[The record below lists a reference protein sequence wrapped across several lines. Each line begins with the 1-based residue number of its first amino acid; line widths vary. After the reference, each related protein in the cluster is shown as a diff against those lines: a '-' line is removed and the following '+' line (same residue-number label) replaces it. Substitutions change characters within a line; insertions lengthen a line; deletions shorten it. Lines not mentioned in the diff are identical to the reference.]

1 MKEFLEY
8 LVKHLVE
15 KPEEI
20 HINEIDGHHTVVLE
34 LHVGNE
40 DMGKV
45 IGRGGKT
52 AQSIRTL
59 LTASAAKQNKRY
71 ILEILDNEKEKTI
84 LQPMK
89 KSK

>member
-40 DMGKV
+40 DMGKAW
-45 IGRGGKT
+45 R
-52 AQSIRTL
+52 
-59 LTASAAKQNKRY
+59 
-71 ILEILDNEKEKTI
+71 
-84 LQPMK
+84 
-89 KSK
+89 

>member
-59 LTASAAKQNKRY
+59 LTASADKQNKRY
-71 ILEILDNEKEKTI
+71 ILDILDNEKEKTF